1 MKPSELLKNIL
12 EEESK
17 RLKDLFD
24 YPSYLAIHNLVRRMD
39 VVISLTSRNTKSL
52 QEDYSEFRAFFDYG
66 WLPLLKHYY
75 SKINLKDRLPFT
87 LMTQELITLCDS
99 SVSYSGKIEFCK
111 QLLNYEKADLIK
123 INRVNERE
131 FSFAY
136 LHKNSGI
143 ERFDNKSFSFY
154 KDRIV
159 ERIIEVKKKEK
170 PFDEKL
176 IRKKVK
182 NIVSSPDGNMIVYH
196 TTEEIDDFYNQQ
208 GHFHMLRT
216 QGYDEFGNKDSFGG
230 IEYWRYVDLVE
241 LFMGTALM
249 RIDAC
254 LELKEKVK
262 TIDLHNTLSY
272 TYYKNKIVQTY
283 SNYLGLSKEV
293 IEQIMSC
300 LTLTKDNYESYLDY
314 PSAPPPMFFEVS
326 DNLLITSIAGCL
338 TNPIILLNK
347 ELKRKYKKD
356 YDKAVNNRED
366 RFRNE
371 LFMFFQDKN
380 IIKVPRGV
388 NISFNNIHTDIDAIV
403 FDIKTK
409 TLGLFQLKW
418 QDRYHHSMK
427 ERFSRISNLFDKAN
441 EWIGKIKSWVENNS
455 DKSIISSLQIN
466 NQHKASPEIREV
478 FIFVISRNQMNFT
491 GVELDNSVAWSS
503 WYQLIESQA
512 NIESNIANPIKEMYI
527 KIKALEPKNRL
538 KIDKL
543 PQKGNLE
550 VELGN
555 YKIYHKQ

>member
-12 EEESK
+12 EDESK
-17 RLKDLFD
+17 KLKELFD

-39 VVISLTSRNTKSL
+39 VVIPLTSRNSKSL
-52 QEDYSEFRAFFDYG
+52 QEDFSEFRAFFDYG

-75 SKINLKDRLPFT
+75 SKINLKDRLQFT
-87 LMTQELITLCDS
+87 LMTQELITLCDTS
-99 SVSYSGKIEFCK
+99 ISYSGKIEFCK

-123 INRVNERE
+123 INRVNEKE
-131 FSFAY
+131 FSFTY
-136 LHKNSGI
+136 IHENTGI
-143 ERFDNKSFSFY
+143 EQFDNKSFNFY
-154 KDRIV
+154 KERII
-159 ERIIEVKKKEK
+159 EKIIEVKKKEK

-182 NIVSSPDGNMIVYH
+182 NIVNSPDGNMIVYH
-196 TTEEIDDFYNQQ
+196 TTKEIDDFYNQQ

-216 QGYDEFGNKDSFGG
+216 QGYDEFGTKDTFGG

-254 LELKEKVK
+254 IELKEKVK

-272 TYYKNKIVQTY
+272 TYYKDKIVQTF
-283 SNYLGLSKEV
+283 SDYLGLNKDT

-300 LTLTKDNYESYLDY
+300 LTLTKDNYEYYLDY
-314 PSAPPPMFFEVS
+314 PSAPPPMFFQVA
-326 DNLLITSIAGCL
+326 DNLLIISIAGCL
-338 TNPIILLNK
+338 KNPITLLNK

-371 LFMFFQDKN
+371 LFMFFQDKS

-388 NISFNNIHTDIDAIV
+388 NISFNNIHTDIDAIA
-403 FDIKTK
+403 FDPKTK

-441 EWIGKIKSWVENNS
+441 EWIGKIKYWVESNS

-466 NQHKASPEIREV
+466 NQLKTSSEINEV
-478 FIFVISRNQMNFT
+478 YIFVISRNQMNFT
-491 GVELDNSVAWSS
+491 GVELDDSVAWSS
-503 WYQLIESQA
+503 WHQLIESQA
-512 NIESNIANPIKEMYI
+512 NIGSNMANPIKEMFI

-543 PQKGNLE
+543 PNKANLE
-550 VELGN
+550 VELGD
-555 YKIYHKQ
+555 YKIYHK